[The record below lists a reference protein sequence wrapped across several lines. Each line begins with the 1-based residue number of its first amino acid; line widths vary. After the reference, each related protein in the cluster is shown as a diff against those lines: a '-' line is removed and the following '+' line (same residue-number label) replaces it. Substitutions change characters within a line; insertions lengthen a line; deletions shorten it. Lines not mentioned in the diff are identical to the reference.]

1 MTMTPWL
8 FFQSFQQLDHDSK
21 EETPS
26 SKAWAHFTAGT
37 QLLFNF
43 LKKKKKMLPLVR
55 VKFALFYVT
64 ESKETPAGFPGE
76 DPGRQAWTLV
86 PIHSRL
92 ESPQTSLERQ
102 RLRDLKSPGFTI

>member
-1 MTMTPWL
+1 MTMTSWL

-43 LKKKKKMLPLVR
+43 LKKKMLPLVR

-64 ESKETPAGFPGE
+64 ESKQTPAGFPGE

-92 ESPQTSLERQ
+92 EAPKPASRGR